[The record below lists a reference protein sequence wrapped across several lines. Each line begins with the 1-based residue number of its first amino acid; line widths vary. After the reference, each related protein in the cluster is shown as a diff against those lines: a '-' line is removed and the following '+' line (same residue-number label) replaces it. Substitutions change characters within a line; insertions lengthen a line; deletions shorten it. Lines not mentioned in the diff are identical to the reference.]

1 MPGEVIGVMDFG
13 IVGHLSERDRQNL
26 IRFYLTAI
34 SLDTEEIVE
43 QFIRIGAAKA
53 DVDRIGLERDID
65 RLLMKY
71 HGLPLQDIRAGEVVE
86 EIMAIALR
94 HHLTLPAD
102 LWLLFKMASM
112 MEGVGLKLDPKFDI
126 FVVGEQYVKKL
137 VWQLVLPQR
146 TWSQSLIRQGAD
158 WSEFLRSL
166 PRTGGRL
173 MERVENGDLF
183 QVNFKDT
190 DRIISGVDRL
200 TTRLALSML
209 AAALIIALAILIP
222 ITTPGSIVQW
232 IVILG
237 FIGAAGLGV
246 WLLISMRKIIGG
258 H

>member
-43 QFIRIGAAKA
+43 QFIRIGAAIA
-53 DVDRIGLERDID
+53 DVD
-65 RLLMKY
+65 
-71 HGLPLQDIRAGEVVE
+71 
-86 EIMAIALR
+86 R